1 MPPSAVTEKMATG
14 LTDEEQIKFFSDL
27 FSGYETTIH
36 NIQKLSPDE
45 QMADEFNTH
54 ENTPI
59 NKLLSNVEANY
70 NHDTPVPVLEY
81 VFNRLIDTQEFHTAE
96 AKRLEAN
103 GEEDYL
109 TLNNESYSDW
119 IFDTGKDLMHFWTHK
134 ADDVRQK
141 IWPLERNVTKRAS
154 IGSIS
159 KVSSLNSLMTIRRTT
174 YPHHLIVT
182 LRSLPRKRAIRR
194 RSWRRTRK
202 RKKGRRRKGRRG
214 RRKKVQV
221 KVKRRMKMSRHLSD
235 LVCNSR
241 ER

>member
-109 TLNNESYSDW
+109 SLNNESYSDW

-141 IWPLERNVTKRAS
+141 ILDIGAKR
-154 IGSIS
+154 
-159 KVSSLNSLMTIRRTT
+159 
-174 YPHHLIVT
+174 H
-182 LRSLPRKRAIRR
+182 
-194 RSWRRTRK
+194 
-202 RKKGRRRKGRRG
+202 KKGLDWFYFQSFIAEFFDDESAYDIPTPPNSNTEEPP
-214 RRKKVQV
+214 KKESDKKEKELEKDEETEEGEV
-221 KVKRRMKMSRHLSD
+221 KEGKEGTEKESPSQGKEEDENEPPSKRPRLQ
-235 LVCNSR
+235 
-241 ER
+241 